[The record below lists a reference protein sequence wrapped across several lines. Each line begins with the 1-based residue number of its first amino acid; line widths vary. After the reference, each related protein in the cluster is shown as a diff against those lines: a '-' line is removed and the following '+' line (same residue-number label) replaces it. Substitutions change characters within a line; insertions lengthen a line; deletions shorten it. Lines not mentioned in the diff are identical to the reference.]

1 MILKT
6 ISTTYGRKLNLGDY
20 NSIHIEMSLWAD
32 LEEGDDEALAAEGLR
47 QMARHQ
53 VMAEMARV
61 KPTMEAKITDI
72 FMGLPSAVRSQLI
85 DGDEYDGESEIIES
99 KELD

>member
-20 NSIHIEMSLWAD
+20 NSVHIEMSLWAE
-32 LEEGDDEALAAEGLR
+32 LEDGDDEALAADALR

-61 KPTMEAKITDI
+61 KPELAAKITDI
-72 FMGLPSAVRSQLI
+72 FMGLPTAVREQI
-85 DGDEYDGESEIIES
+85 EYDGSAEIMEAW
-99 KELD
+99 ELD